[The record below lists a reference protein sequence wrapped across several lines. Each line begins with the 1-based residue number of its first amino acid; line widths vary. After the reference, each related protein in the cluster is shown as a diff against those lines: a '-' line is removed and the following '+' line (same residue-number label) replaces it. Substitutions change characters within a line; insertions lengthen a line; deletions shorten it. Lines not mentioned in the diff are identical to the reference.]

1 MSDDYLD
8 EDKKSGRLIL
18 LLSACLAAFIAWAGY
33 FEIDQTVHTTGQVIL
48 SARTQLVQTADGGV
62 LKELTVQEG
71 DTVTSGQLLA
81 VLEKERVQANLE
93 ETRARI
99 MSLKASLIRA
109 KAEVQFQTPQFGSE
123 FRRYPE
129 FVSAQQGLFAQR
141 KRSLD
146 EELRTM
152 QDGLAM
158 AMQEKRMNDNLLKN
172 GDVSELDVLRAK
184 RQVTEIE
191 GRIAATKNK
200 YLQDTR
206 TEMTRIEDELSSQNQ
221 KLNGAESLL
230 SHTDIM
236 APMDGVVKTLKIHTL
251 GGVLRPGDELMQIA
265 PVGDALLL
273 EAKVPP
279 SDIGQLV
286 KGQVVLITLDAYD
299 YSIYGNLK
307 GELIDISPD
316 TLSDNNAQGSL
327 VNAPNGQPS
336 VYYKVNIRIAKDQ
349 DNPKVNDIEIK
360 PGMTASIDI
369 RTGTRNLLTYLLK
382 PVIKT
387 LGTSLNER

>member
-1 MSDDYLD
+1 MSQQYHD
-8 EDKKSGRLIL
+8 EDKSSGRLVL
-18 LLSACLAAFIAWAGY
+18 LLSASVALFIAWAGY
-33 FEIDQTVHTTGQVIL
+33 FEIDQTVHTVGQVIL

-62 LKELTVQEG
+62 LKELNVQEG
-71 DTVTSGQLLA
+71 DTVSSGQLLA

-93 ETRARI
+93 ETRAKI
-99 MSLKASLIRA
+99 MSLKAALLRA
-109 KAEVQFQTPQFGSE
+109 KAEVQFSSPQFGSE
-123 FRRYPE
+123 FKRYPE
-129 FVSAQQGLFAQR
+129 FVSAQQGLYAQR

-146 EELRTM
+146 EELKALQDTLTM
-152 QDGLAM
+152 AL
-158 AMQEKRMNDNLLKN
+158 QEKRMNDNLLKN

-191 GRIAATKNK
+191 GRIAASKNK
-200 YLQDTR
+200 YLQDAR
-206 TEMTRIEDELSSQNQ
+206 TELTRIEDDLSSQLQ
-221 KLNGAESLL
+221 KLSGAENVL
-230 SHTDIM
+230 SHTDIT

-265 PVGDALLL
+265 PVGDALLM

-286 KGQVVLITLDAYD
+286 KGQAVHITLDAYD
-299 YSIYGNLK
+299 YSIYGNLL
-307 GELIDISPD
+307 GELMDISPD

-327 VNAPNGQPS
+327 VNTPTGQPS
-336 VYYKVNIRIAKDQ
+336 VYYKITIKLNQRQ
-349 DNPKVNDIEIK
+349 DNPKASSMEIK

-387 LGTSLNER
+387 LGNSLNER

>member
-33 FEIDQTVHTTGQVIL
+33 FEIDQTVHTSGQVIL

-81 VLEKERVQANLE
+81 VLEKERVQASLE
-93 ETRARI
+93 ETRSRI
-99 MSLKASLIRA
+99 MSLKAALLRA
-109 KAEVQFQTPQFGSE
+109 KAEVQFAAPQFGPE
-123 FRRYPE
+123 FKSYPE
-129 FVSAQQGLFAQR
+129 FVSAQQGLYMQR

-152 QDGLAM
+152 QDALAM
-158 AMQEKRMNDNLLKN
+158 AMQEKRMNDNLLKS

-191 GRIAATKNK
+191 GRIATTKNK

-206 TEMTRIEDELSSQNQ
+206 TELTRIEDELSSQNQ
-221 KLNGAESLL
+221 KLNSAENLL

-327 VNAPNGQPS
+327 VNTPNGQPS

-349 DNPKVNDIEIK
+349 DNPKVNAMEIK
-360 PGMTASIDI
+360 PGMTAGVDI

>member
-33 FEIDQTVHTTGQVIL
+33 FEIDQTVHTSGQVIL

-81 VLEKERVQANLE
+81 VLEKERVQASLE
-93 ETRARI
+93 ETRSRI
-99 MSLKASLIRA
+99 MSLKAALLRA
-109 KAEVQFQTPQFGSE
+109 KAEVQFAAPQFGPE
-123 FRRYPE
+123 FKSYPE
-129 FVSAQQGLFAQR
+129 FVSAQQGLYMQR

-152 QDGLAM
+152 QDALAM
-158 AMQEKRMNDNLLKN
+158 AMQEKRMNDNLLKS

-191 GRIAATKNK
+191 GRIATTKNK

-206 TEMTRIEDELSSQNQ
+206 TELTRIEDELSSQNQ
-221 KLNGAESLL
+221 KLNSAENLL

-327 VNAPNGQPS
+327 VNTPNGQPS

-349 DNPKVNDIEIK
+349 DNPKVNAMEIK
-360 PGMTASIDI
+360 PGMTAGIDI
-369 RTGTRNLLTYLLK
+369 RTGKRNLLTYLLK

>member
-1 MSDDYLD
+1 MSDDDLD
-8 EDKKSGRLIL
+8 DDKRSGRLII
-18 LLSACLAAFIAWAGY
+18 LLSACLGVFIAWAGY

-62 LKELTVQEG
+62 LKELRVQEG

-99 MSLKASLIRA
+99 MSLKASLLRA
-109 KAEVQFQTPQFGSE
+109 KAEVHFETPKFGAE
-123 FRRYPE
+123 FKRYPE
-129 FVSAQQGLFAQR
+129 FVSAQQGLYTQR

-152 QDGLAM
+152 QDALGM
-158 AMQEKRMNDNLLKN
+158 ALQEKRMNDNLFKS

-206 TEMTRIEDELSSQNQ
+206 TELTRIEDELSSQNQ
-221 KLNGAESLL
+221 KLNSAENML

-251 GGVLRPGDELMQIA
+251 GGVLRPGEELMQIA
-265 PVGDALLL
+265 PVGDDLLL
-273 EAKVPP
+273 EAKVAP

-286 KGQVVLITLDAYD
+286 KGQIVFITLDAYD

-307 GELIDISPD
+307 GVLTDISPD

-327 VNAPNGQPS
+327 VNSPNGQPS
-336 VYYKVNIRIAKDQ
+336 VYYKVNIVIAKDQ
-349 DNPKVNDIEIK
+349 ENPKVKLMEIK

>member
-18 LLSACLAAFIAWAGY
+18 LLSACLAVFIAWAGY

-93 ETRARI
+93 ETRART
-99 MSLKASLIRA
+99 MSLKAALIRA

-129 FVSAQQGLFAQR
+129 FVSAQQGLYAQR

-158 AMQEKRMNDNLLKN
+158 AMQEKRMNDNLFKS

-273 EAKVPP
+273 EARVSPA
-279 SDIGQLV
+279 DIGQLV
-286 KGQVVLITLDAYD
+286 IGQSVFITLDAYD
-299 YSIYGNLK
+299 YSIYGNLI
-307 GELIDISPD
+307 GELTDISPD
-316 TLSDNNAQGSL
+316 TLSDSNAQGSL
-327 VNAPNGQPS
+327 VNTPTGQPS

-349 DNPKVNDIEIK
+349 ENPKVASMEIK

>member
-33 FEIDQTVHTTGQVIL
+33 FEIDQTVNTSGQVIL

-93 ETRARI
+93 ETRART
-99 MSLKASLIRA
+99 MSLKAALIRA

-129 FVSAQQGLFAQR
+129 FVSAQQGLYAQR

-158 AMQEKRMNDNLLKN
+158 AMQEKRMNDNLFKS
-172 GDVSELDVLRAK
+172 GDVSELDVLRTK

-265 PVGDALLL
+265 PVGDALLV
-273 EAKVPP
+273 EARVSPA
-279 SDIGQLV
+279 DIGQLV
-286 KGQVVLITLDAYD
+286 IGQSVFITLDAYD
-299 YSIYGNLK
+299 YSIYGNLI
-307 GELIDISPD
+307 GELTDISPD
-316 TLSDNNAQGSL
+316 TLSDSNAQGSL
-327 VNAPNGQPS
+327 VNTPTGQPS

-349 DNPKVNDIEIK
+349 ENPKVASMEIK

>member
-1 MSDDYLD
+1 
-8 EDKKSGRLIL
+8 
-18 LLSACLAAFIAWAGY
+18 
-33 FEIDQTVHTTGQVIL
+33 
-48 SARTQLVQTADGGV
+48 
-62 LKELTVQEG
+62 
-71 DTVTSGQLLA
+71 

-93 ETRARI
+93 ETRART
-99 MSLKASLIRA
+99 MSLKAALIRA

-129 FVSAQQGLFAQR
+129 FVSAQQGLYTQR

-158 AMQEKRMNDNLLKN
+158 AMQEKRMNDNLFKS

-265 PVGDALLL
+265 PVGDALLV
-273 EAKVPP
+273 EARVSPA
-279 SDIGQLV
+279 DIGQLV
-286 KGQVVLITLDAYD
+286 IGQSVFITLDAYD
-299 YSIYGNLK
+299 YSIYGNLI
-307 GELIDISPD
+307 GELTDISPD
-316 TLSDNNAQGSL
+316 TLSDSNAQGSL
-327 VNAPNGQPS
+327 VNTPTGQPS

-349 DNPKVNDIEIK
+349 ENPKVASMEIK